1 MVIVVAAAA
10 AAGLIIVIIITELQR
25 GPLIVLAVRSR
36 GTTGCLSFSLF
47 SVHLDAMDTV
57 SGMDQLCPSVWR
69 ETFAPMFKA
78 VIIAVPG
85 VNDSQ

>member
-57 SGMDQLCPSVWR
+57 SGMDQLCPSV
-69 ETFAPMFKA
+69 
-78 VIIAVPG
+78 
-85 VNDSQ
+85 